1 MNQNSNQETEYLVNN
16 LSDNFNNS
24 KEIAIILAAGHGK
37 RIKSQRSK
45 MLHKIWEIPTVERVY
60 MACKNGIP
68 DCNTIVVVGI
78 KASDV
83 MSVIGK
89 KPSNKFAYQK
99 EQQGTGH
106 AVQVAMNV
114 IDSNESFDTVYVLP
128 GDMGLL
134 DSETMSKF
142 KKDFQHSNYDMM
154 VLTGIYSGDPKTNYY
169 GRIVRVKEKSIDGKS
184 SGDDFGKVIE
194 IIEYKDILAL
204 DDDSLYTVDYR
215 NKKYGYT
222 KLELLEINEYNSGVY
237 AFNFDKLKLLINQ
250 LTSDNAQNEIYIT
263 DLIYLFN
270 KNGFSVGAVSPENE
284 YVVMGFNDKTVLKEM
299 ESIARRK
306 IFNRLKNIIE
316 ISDPDDFF
324 IHEKVVEQIEEMDKK
339 GIPLDISL
347 DKGVYIGEKVKLNYN
362 NHFGRAVFIDGNVI
376 LGENV
381 RLQNMVHLSC
391 FPNQQLIIGN
401 NVEILWSDIIKG
413 NIQIGDNSRIE
424 SSVNITGSDEYP
436 TRIGKNVLIKGTS
449 YLFGTIVEDGVF
461 IEHSVLIRKKVRAVK
476 DENGNI
482 RPVRFYIPIPEGA
495 DLVREIR

>member
-1 MNQNSNQETEYLVNN
+1 MSQNQNNDIEHLLNN
-16 LSDNFNNS
+16 LSDNFNHS

-60 MACKNGIP
+60 SACKDGIP

-89 KPSNKFAYQK
+89 RNSNKFAFQK
-99 EQQGTGH
+99 EQMGTGH
-106 AVQVAMNV
+106 AVQTAMSV
-114 IDSNESFDTVYVLP
+114 IPKNQDFDTVYVLP

-134 DSETMSKF
+134 DADTMKMF
-142 KKDFQHSNYDMM
+142 KEDFLNSHYDMM
-154 VLTGIYSGDPKTNYY
+154 VLTGVYTGDPLKNYY
-169 GRIVRVKEKSIDGKS
+169 GRIVRVKEKTIDGKS
-184 SGDDFGKVIE
+184 SGEDFGKVIE

-204 DDDSLYTVDYR
+204 KDDSLYTVEYR
-215 NKKYGYT
+215 NKKYGFT
-222 KLELLEINEYNSGVY
+222 KSELLEINEYNSGVY
-237 AFNFDKLKLLINQ
+237 AFKFDKLNQLINK
-250 LTSDNAQNEIYIT
+250 LSSNNAQNEIYIT
-263 DLIYLFN
+263 DLIYIFN
-270 KNGFSVGAVSPENE
+270 QHGYSVGAVSPEND
-284 YVVMGFNDKTVLKEM
+284 YVVMGFNDKAVLKEM
-299 ESIARRK
+299 EAIARRK
-306 IFNRLKNIIE
+306 IFDRLKNIIE

-324 IHEKVVEQIEEMDKK
+324 IHEDVVKRIEEMDKK

-347 DKGVYIGEKVKLNYN
+347 DKGVYIGKNVKLNYN
-362 NHFGRAVFIDGNVI
+362 NHFGRAVFIDGNVV

-449 YLFGTIVEDGVF
+449 YLFGTVVEDGVF
-461 IEHSVLIRKKVRAVK
+461 IEHSVLIRKKIRAVK

-482 RPVRFYIPIPEGA
+482 RPVRFYVPIPEGA
-495 DLVREIR
+495 DLVRDIR

>member
-1 MNQNSNQETEYLVNN
+1 MNQNLNQDIDYLVNN
-16 LSDNFNNS
+16 LSDNFNHSN
-24 KEIAIILAAGHGK
+24 EIAIILAAGHGK

-45 MLHKIWEIPTVERVY
+45 MLHKIWEIPTVERVF

-78 KASDV
+78 KAADV

-89 KPSNKFAYQK
+89 RSANKFAYQK
-99 EQQGTGH
+99 EQHGTGH

-114 IDSNESFDTVYVLP
+114 IDSNESFETVYVLP

-142 KKDFQHSNYDMM
+142 KKDFHISNYDMM
-154 VLTGIYSGDPKTNYY
+154 VLTGLYSGDPKNNHY
-169 GRIVRVKEKSIDGKS
+169 GRIVRVKEKSVDGKS

-204 DDDSLYTVDYR
+204 DDDFLYTVEYR

-237 AFNFDKLKLLINQ
+237 AFNFNKLKLLINQ

-284 YVVMGFNDKTVLKEM
+284 YVVMGFNDKAVLKEM
-299 ESIARRK
+299 EAIARRK
-306 IFNRLKNIIE
+306 IFDRLKNIIE

-391 FPNQQLIIGN
+391 FPSQQLIIGN

-436 TRIGKNVLIKGTS
+436 TRIGRNVLIKGTS

-495 DLVREIR
+495 DLVRDIR

>member
-1 MNQNSNQETEYLVNN
+1 MNQQKQDIDFLLSH
-16 LSDNFNNS
+16 LSDEFNHS
-24 KEIAIILAAGHGK
+24 KELAIILAAGHGK

-45 MLHKIWEIPTVERVY
+45 MLHRIWEIPTVERVY
-60 MACKNGIP
+60 RACKSGIP

-78 KASDV
+78 KAADV
-83 MSVIGK
+83 MNVIGK
-89 KPSNKFAYQK
+89 RPFNKFAYQK

-106 AVQVAMNV
+106 AVQVAISV
-114 IDSNESFDTVYVLP
+114 IESEKNFETVYVLP

-134 DSETMSKF
+134 DGDTMKKF
-142 KKDFQHSNYDMM
+142 KDDFDNSNCDMM
-154 VLTGIYSGDPKTNYY
+154 VLTGRYEGDPKKNYY
-169 GRIVRVKEKSIDGKS
+169 GRIVRVKEKTIDGKS
-184 SGDDFGKVIE
+184 SGEDFGKVIE

-204 DDDSLYTVDYR
+204 DEEALYTLDYK

-222 KLELLEINEYNSGVY
+222 KSELLEINEYNSGVY
-237 AFNFDKLKLLINQ
+237 AFKYDKLKLLINQ

-270 KNGFSVGAVSPENE
+270 KNGFFVGAVSPEE
-284 YVVMGFNDKTVLKEM
+284 DYVVMGFNDKTVLKEM
-299 ESIARRK
+299 EAIARRK
-306 IFNRLKNIIE
+306 VYDRLKNIIE
-316 ISDPDDFF
+316 IADPDDFF

-347 DKGVYIGEKVKLNYN
+347 DKGAYIGENVKLNYN
-362 NHFGRAVFIDGNVI
+362 NHFGRGVFVDGNVVF
-376 LGENV
+376 GENV
-381 RLQNMVHLSC
+381 KIQNMVHLSC
-391 FPNQQLIIGN
+391 FPNQTLIIGN

-461 IEHSVLIRKKVRAVK
+461 IEHSVLIKKKIKAMK

-482 RPVRFYIPIPEGA
+482 RPVRFYVPIPEGA
-495 DLVREIR
+495 DLVKDIR

>member
-1 MNQNSNQETEYLVNN
+1 MNQQLNNDIENLLTN

-45 MLHKIWEIPTVERVY
+45 MLHRIWEIPTVERVY
-60 MACKNGIP
+60 RACKNGIP

-78 KASDV
+78 KAADV
-83 MSVIGK
+83 MNVIGK
-89 KPSNKFAYQK
+89 RPANKFAYQK
-99 EQQGTGH
+99 EQLGTGH
-106 AVQVAMNV
+106 AVQVAMSV
-114 IDSNESFDTVYVLP
+114 IDSDKDFQTVYVLP

-134 DSETMSKF
+134 DAETMKKF
-142 KKDFQHSNYDMM
+142 REDFESANYDMM
-154 VLTGIYSGDPKTNYY
+154 VLTGIYNGDPKKNYY
-169 GRIVRVKEKSIDGKS
+169 GRIVRVKEKTIDGKP
-184 SGDDFGKVIE
+184 SGEDFGKVIE

-204 DDDSLYTVDYR
+204 DEETLYTVEYR
-215 NKKYGYT
+215 NKKYGFT
-222 KLELLEINEYNSGVY
+222 KTELLEINEYNSGVY
-237 AFNFDKLKLLINQ
+237 AFNYDKLKVLINQ

-270 KNGFSVGAVSPENE
+270 KNGFSVGAVSPEND

-299 ESIARRK
+299 EAIARRK
-306 IFNRLKNIIE
+306 IFDRLKNIIE
-316 ISDPDDFF
+316 IADPDDFF

-347 DKGVYIGEKVKLNYN
+347 DKGVYIGENVKLNYN

-391 FPNQQLIIGN
+391 FPHQQLIVGN

-461 IEHSVLIRKKVRAVK
+461 IEHSVLIRKKIRAVK

-495 DLVREIR
+495 DLVRDIR

>member
-1 MNQNSNQETEYLVNN
+1 MNQNSNQDIEYLINN
-16 LSDNFNNS
+16 LSDNFNHS

-60 MACKNGIP
+60 RACKNGIP
-68 DCNTIVVVGI
+68 GCNTIVVVGI
-78 KASDV
+78 KAQDV
-83 MSVIGK
+83 MNVISK
-89 KPSNKFAYQK
+89 RPSNKFAYQR

-106 AVQVAMNV
+106 AVQVAMTV
-114 IDSNESFDTVYVLP
+114 IDANQDYQTIYVLP

-134 DSETMSKF
+134 DGETMKKF
-142 KKDFQHSNYDMM
+142 KDDFENSKYDMM
-154 VLTGIYSGDPKTNYY
+154 VLTGIYNGDPYKNSY
-169 GRIVRVKEKSIDGKS
+169 GRIVRVKDKTIDGKS
-184 SGDDFGKVIE
+184 SGEDFGKVIE

-204 DDDSLYTVDYR
+204 SDEALYTVDYK

-222 KLELLEINEYNSGVY
+222 KTELLEINEYNSGVY
-237 AFNFDKLKLLINQ
+237 AFNYDKLKLLINQ

-306 IFNRLKNIIE
+306 IFDRLKNIIE

-347 DKGVYIGEKVKLNYN
+347 DKGVYIGENVKLNYN
-362 NHFGRAVFIDGNVI
+362 NHFGRAVFIDGNVV

-391 FPNQQLIIGN
+391 FPNQQMIIGN

-413 NIQIGDNSRIE
+413 NIHIGDNSRIE
-424 SSVNITGSDEYP
+424 SSVNITGSDDNP

-495 DLVREIR
+495 DLVRDIR